1 MDSDL
6 KKQIEALRSE
16 AEEQERKGKLDRAAE
31 IRSGELPKLEA
42 QLRQLVA
49 AQDNLPPMP
58 GGIEVRIRGL
68 MMDPATSMPIV
79 VLKDI
84 ASETVMPIWVGIF
97 EANAIAIEIEKV
109 SAPRPMTHDLTRNLI
124 RHLNARLEKVVIS
137 ELKDDTFFAVLWL
150 RQGDEPLAIDARP
163 SDAIALA
170 LRADCPIYV
179 AEEVMQTA
187 KLNTSGPPEGPTAEQ
202 LRGWLEGLNDEDL
215 GRYKM

>member
-1 MDSDL
+1 MD
-6 KKQIEALRSE
+6 
-16 AEEQERKGKLDRAAE
+16 
-31 IRSGELPKLEA
+31 
-42 QLRQLVA
+42 V
-49 AQDNLPPMP
+49 
-58 GGIEVRIRGL
+58 EVRIRGL
-68 MMDPATSMPIV
+68 MMDPATNMPIV

-109 SAPRPMTHDLTRNLI
+109 AISRPMTHDLTRNLI
-124 RHLNARLEKVVIS
+124 RHLNARLERVVIS

-150 RQGDEPLAIDARP
+150 RQGDEPLVVDARP

-170 LRADCPIYV
+170 LRADCPIFV

-187 KLNTSGPPEGPTAEQ
+187 KLNTTGPPEGPTAEQ